1 MKDRKWRN
9 ANGRAI
15 VIELMKDLD
24 GLSLGAMM
32 RDPIPGV
39 MIEMTE
45 IPVVIGLGTVTT
57 MLGNGIESANVKM
70 RLDVL
75 RVLLRKLVHH
85 QLRS

>member
-1 MKDRKWRN
+1 
-9 ANGRAI
+9 